1 MGRMKQRET
10 SLWTRLL
17 WSVYGAECPLRPG
30 QGPRAQA
37 TEALQTLAGGRETL
51 PARLTVPLFRTA
63 RPIWNLAPRLAG
75 PLETTTP
82 CQPYEQKRP
91 SALVTP
97 PDQQVFQTHLYP
109 WLLLFLLLKCS
120 SFIHLTK
127 LQSFLSSLTRLRF
140 SPGKKYTKHSAYGT
154 APREHSTNAS
164 CHCAIHLPIS
174 PLSWILSFLPYPPRP
189 RDSAQPTLITQSL
202 PWTLEVEG
210 REGDSELLGSSTQHT
225 GGAST
230 ERTPT
235 H

>member
-1 MGRMKQRET
+1 MGRMKQTET

-30 QGPRAQA
+30 HRPQRLCKPWQA
-37 TEALQTLAGGRETL
+37 AVSETL

-63 RPIWNLAPRLAG
+63 RPIWNLAPQLAG

-97 PDQQVFQTHLYP
+97 PDQQVFQTHLHP

-140 SPGKKYTKHSAYGT
+140 SPEKKHTKHSAYGT

-174 PLSWILSFLPYPPRP
+174 PLSWILSFLPYPPPSP
-189 RDSAQPTLITQSL
+189 RFCPTYSHNSIF
-202 PWTLEVEG
+202 TL
-210 REGDSELLGSSTQHT
+210 DA
-225 GGAST
+225 GG
-230 ERTPT
+230 
-235 H
+235 